1 MILLKYEFTGF
12 KIAYGCPISK
22 KAASIFAEEIE
33 LRAGFL
39 PEIVDII
46 PESNYVSLQIVDES
60 ESEDYTVEHNDDKIV
75 ITAHRLRSLIY
86 GFAEFLKKAVF
97 ENSRIY
103 LVKNISIKRTPSMKI
118 RGHQLSYTDMNNTVD
133 MWGKEEY
140 ERYIR
145 DLMLFGTNMVE
156 ADSGVREETS
166 VLMRYSQKE
175 MLIAMSEICVEYDI
189 DLSVWHELWS
199 KDSDEET
206 IEKMHALYD
215 DLPKLDVLFPPGGD
229 PGDMQGEAFVQRCV
243 KMKRE
248 LQKVF
253 PKIQMWP
260 SAQAPHEYPDWGERF
275 VKEMAKLPEEIDGVI
290 YGPNHAMPLDELRR
304 KIDKR
309 YPIRLYPDIGHNV
322 RCETPVHFDRDDWHY
337 ALASTLSREA
347 VNPRPSEYRQYHR
360 ITRQYAVGSVT
371 YSEGVND
378 DVNKFIWGAMDL
390 DFNYDLRECVQ
401 DYCRTFFPGADTDAI
416 AELII
421 SLEQNWS
428 CDPKENGNIQPNFE
442 GFVTLSEKYPELMKN
457 WRFVLHLF
465 RAYCDK
471 IVRDRRIFET
481 ELITEAE
488 ILIRKGDVAGAI
500 DILRTDFSD
509 EYKLNRAKIDEFAEM
524 LFNQIGI
531 QLDVEHYHGMKWERG
546 CTLMTID
553 NPVTDRRYLLR
564 KLEENPSDALKL
576 IDRNKVE
583 HDEYYFSFAEHGFE
597 VCGKQKGEYYMN
609 FRGDMNFDA
618 ELPMCMTKVYD
629 HFNFETT
636 VAGLTASDYKL
647 RITYKTNLNDE
658 ITHHKVT
665 VNGNVIH
672 DGKQYGGT
680 RDKEFEKLYLADDY
694 VSIVYDIPEK
704 FIVNGSATL
713 EITEPI
719 DGFMISEF
727 WFTRA

>member
-39 PEIVDII
+39 PEIVDTI

-86 GFAEFLKKAVF
+86 GFAEFLKKTVF
-97 ENSRIY
+97 ENGRIY

-140 ERYIR
+140 GRYIR

-509 EYKLNRAKIDEFAEM
+509 EYKLNRTKIDELAEM

-672 DGKQYGGT
+672 NGEQYGGT
-680 RDKEFEKLYLADDY
+680 RDEEFEKLYLADDY

-704 FIVNGSATL
+704 FIVNGSAAL

-727 WFTRA
+727 WFTKA

>member
-1 MILLKYEFTGF
+1 MRYDFSGF
-12 KIAYGCPISK
+12 KIVADTPIEI
-22 KAASIFAEEIE
+22 KAAEFFAEEIE
-33 LRAGFL
+33 LRTGFN
-39 PEIVDII
+39 PEIVNKVPVD
-46 PESNYVSLQIVDES
+46 NFVSLRIEDES
-60 ESEDYTVEHNDDKIV
+60 ESEEYSVEHNNNTVV

-86 GFAEFLKKAVF
+86 GFAEFLKKAVY
-97 ENSRIY
+97 ENGRIF
-103 LVKNISIKRTPSMKI
+103 LVKDISIKRNPSMQI
-118 RGHQLSYTDMNNTVD
+118 RGHQLSYTNMNNTVD
-133 MWGKEEY
+133 MWGKAEY

-156 ADSGVREETS
+156 ADSGVREEKST
-166 VLMRYSQKE
+166 LMRFSQKE
-175 MLIAMSEICVEYDI
+175 MLIAMSEICLEYDI

-206 IEKMHALYD
+206 MAKMHKLYD

-248 LQKVF
+248 MQKVF
-253 PKIQMWP
+253 PNIQMWP

-275 VKEMAKLPEEIDGVI
+275 AKEMAKCPEEIDGVI

-337 ALASTLSREA
+337 ALAATLSREA
-347 VNPRPSEYRQYHR
+347 VNPRPSEYRHYHR

-378 DVNKFIWGAMDL
+378 DLNKCVWGAMDL
-390 DFNYDLRECVQ
+390 DFNYDLREIVQ

-416 AELII
+416 AELLI

-428 CDPKENGNIQPNFE
+428 CDPKENGNIQPNFD
-442 GFVTLSEKYPELMKN
+442 GFVSLAESSPELMKN

-471 IVRDRRIFET
+471 LVRDRRIFET
-481 ELITEAE
+481 ELINEAE
-488 ILIRKGDVAGAI
+488 ILIRKGDVDDAI
-500 DILRTDFSD
+500 KVLSTDFSD
-509 EYKLNRAKIDEFAEM
+509 EYKLNRQKIDEYAEL

-531 QLDVEHYHGMKWERG
+531 QLDVEHYHGMSWERG

-553 NPVTDRRYLLR
+553 NPVTDRRYLLE
-564 KLEENPSDALKL
+564 KLQKNPENALL
-576 IDRNKVE
+576 YVDRNKVA
-583 HDEYYFSFAEHGFE
+583 HDEYYFSFAEHGFD
-597 VCGKQKGEYYMN
+597 VCGKQNGEFYMN
-609 FRGDMNFDA
+609 FRGDQNFKA
-618 ELPMCMTKVYD
+618 ELPVCMTKVYD

-636 VAGLTASDYKL
+636 VSGLASGDYKL
-647 RITYKTNLNDE
+647 RITYKINPNDE
-658 ITHHKVT
+658 IIHHKVV

-672 DGKQYGGT
+672 DGGQYGGF
-680 RDKEFEKLYLADDY
+680 RDEEFEKLYLADGY
-694 VSIVYDIPEK
+694 WSVVYDIPEK
-704 FIVNGSATL
+704 FIINGSATL

-719 DGFMISEF
+719 DGFMISEY
-727 WFTRA
+727 WFVKA

>member
-1 MILLKYEFTGF
+1 MIFLKYEFTGF
-12 KIAYGCPISK
+12 KIAFSDEISK
-22 KAASIFAEEIE
+22 KAASLFAEEIE
-33 LRAGFL
+33 MRSGFL
-39 PEIVDII
+39 PEMVETV
-46 PESNYVSLQIVDES
+46 PEDNYVLLQVVDAGES
-60 ESEDYTVEHNDDKIV
+60 EEYSVEHDERKII

-86 GFAEFLKKAVF
+86 GFAEFLKKAVY
-97 ENSRIY
+97 EDGRIY
-103 LVKNISIKRTPSMKI
+103 LVKNISIRRTPSMQI

-133 MWGKEEY
+133 TWGKAEY

-156 ADSGVREETS
+156 ADSGVREES
-166 VLMRYSQKE
+166 SFLMKYTQKE
-175 MLIAMSEICVEYDI
+175 MLIAMSEICADYDI
-189 DLSVWHELWS
+189 GLSVWHELWS

-206 IEKMHALYD
+206 LAKMHKLYD

-229 PGDMQGEAFVQRCV
+229 PGDMQGEAFVQRCI

-253 PKIQMWP
+253 PDIQMWP

-275 VKEMAKLPEEIDGVI
+275 VKEMAKLPDEIDGVI

-304 KIDKR
+304 KIDKK

-347 VNPRPSEYRQYHR
+347 VNPRPSEYRLYHKL
-360 ITRQYAVGSVT
+360 TRQYAVGSVT

-378 DVNKFIWGAMDL
+378 DVNKMVWGAMDL
-390 DFNYDLRECVQ
+390 DFNYDLRESVQ

-416 AELII
+416 ADLII
-421 SLEQNWS
+421 SLEQNWN
-428 CDPKENGNIQPNFE
+428 CDPKENGNIQPNFD
-442 GFVTLSEKYPELMKN
+442 GFVSISEKYPDLMKN

-481 ELITEAE
+481 KLINEAE
-488 ILIRKGDVAGAI
+488 ILIRKGDVASAV
-500 DILRTDFSD
+500 DILRTDFCD
-509 EYKLNRAKIDEFAEM
+509 EYKANRKKIDEFAEI

-564 KLEENPSDALKL
+564 KLEENPANALKL
-576 IDRNKVE
+576 IERNNVA

-597 VCGKQKGEYYMN
+597 VCGKQKGEFYMN

-618 ELPMCMTKVYD
+618 ELPMCITKVYD
-629 HFNFETT
+629 HFNYETT
-636 VAGLTASDYKL
+636 VSGLTSGDYKL
-647 RITYKTNLNDE
+647 RITYKTNPNDA
-658 ITHHKVT
+658 IIHHKV
-665 VNGNVIH
+665 VINGNVIH
-672 DGKQYGGT
+672 DGGQYGGV
-680 RDKEFEKLYLADDY
+680 RDEEFERLHLANGFAS
-694 VSIVYDIPEK
+694 VVYDVPAEY
-704 FIVNGSATL
+704 IVNGSATL

-719 DGFMISEF
+719 DGFMISEY
-727 WFTRA
+727 WFTKA

>member
-1 MILLKYEFTGF
+1 MKYEFTGF

-39 PEIVDII
+39 PEIVDTI

-60 ESEDYTVEHNDDKIV
+60 GSEEYLVEHNDDKIV
-75 ITAHRLRSLIY
+75 ITSHRLRSLIY

-97 ENSRIY
+97 ENGRIY
-103 LVKNISIKRTPSMKI
+103 LVKNISIERTPSMKI

-175 MLIAMSEICVEYDI
+175 MLIAMSEICVEHDI

-215 DLPKLDVLFPPGGD
+215 DLPKLDILFPPGGD

-378 DVNKFIWGAMDL
+378 DVNKFVWGAMDL

-509 EYKLNRAKIDEFAEM
+509 EYKLNRAKIDKLAEM

-658 ITHHKVT
+658 ITHHKLT
-665 VNGNVIH
+665 VNGNIIH

-680 RDKEFEKLYLADDY
+680 RDEEFEKLYLADDY

>member
-1 MILLKYEFTGF
+1 MRYDFSDF
-12 KIAYGCPISK
+12 KIVADSLTEI
-22 KAASIFAEEIE
+22 KAAEFFAEEIE
-33 LRAGFL
+33 IRTSHL
-39 PEIVDII
+39 PEITNKV
-46 PESNYVSLQIVDES
+46 PAGNFVSLSIENES
-60 ESEDYTVEHNDDKIV
+60 ESEEYTVRHDEDKIF
-75 ITAHRLRSLIY
+75 ITAHRLRGLIY
-86 GFAEFLKKAVF
+86 GFAEFLKKAIY
-97 ENSRIY
+97 ENDKIF
-103 LVKNISIKRTPSMKI
+103 LIKDISIKRKPSMQI

-133 MWGKEEY
+133 MWSKAEY

-156 ADSGVREETS
+156 ADSGVREEKST
-166 VLMRYSQKE
+166 LMRFSQKE
-175 MLIAMSEICVEYDI
+175 MLVAMSEICVDYDI

-206 IEKMHALYD
+206 LNKMHKLYD

-229 PGDMQGEAFVQRCV
+229 PGDMQGEAFVQRCI

-248 LQKVF
+248 LRKVF

-275 VKEMAKLPEEIDGVI
+275 VKEMAKCPEEIDGII

-322 RCETPVHFDRDDWHY
+322 RCETPVHFDRDNWHY

-347 VNPRPSEYRQYHR
+347 VNPRPSEYRLYHR
-360 ITRQYAVGSVT
+360 MTRQYAVGSVT

-378 DVNKFIWGAMDL
+378 DLNKFVWGAMDL
-390 DFNYDLRECVQ
+390 DFNYDLREMVQ
-401 DYCRTFFPGADTDAI
+401 DYCRTFFPGADTDTI

-428 CDPKENGNIQPNFE
+428 CDPKENGTIQASFD
-442 GFVTLSEKYPELMKN
+442 GFVAVAEEYPDLMKN

-471 IVRDRRIFET
+471 LVRDRRIFET
-481 ELITEAE
+481 ELINEAE
-488 ILIRKGDVAGAI
+488 ILIRKGNVDGAVKV
-500 DILRTDFSD
+500 LSTDFSD
-509 EYKLNRAKIDEFAEM
+509 EYKLNRQKIDEYAEL

-553 NPVTDRRYLLR
+553 NPVTDRRYLLE
-564 KLEENPSDALKL
+564 KLSKNPENALNL
-576 IDRNKVE
+576 IDRNKVD

-597 VCGKQKGEYYMN
+597 VCGKQKGEFYMN

-647 RITYKTNLNDE
+647 RITYKTNLNEE
-658 ITHHKVT
+658 IIHHKVT

-672 DGKQYGGT
+672 DGKQYGGM
-680 RDKEFEKLYLADDY
+680 RDEEFEKLYLADDY
-694 VSIVYDIPEK
+694 VSIVYYIPEK
-704 FIVNGSATL
+704 FIVNGSVTL

-727 WFTRA
+727 WFVKA

>member
-1 MILLKYEFTGF
+1 MRYDFSGF
-12 KIAYGCPISK
+12 KIVADTPIEI
-22 KAASIFAEEIE
+22 KAAEFFAEEIE
-33 LRAGFL
+33 LRTGFN
-39 PEIVDII
+39 PEIVNKVPAD
-46 PESNYVSLQIVDES
+46 NFVSLRIEDES
-60 ESEDYTVEHNDDKIV
+60 ESEEYSVEHNNNTVV

-86 GFAEFLKKAVF
+86 GFAEFIKKAVY
-97 ENSRIY
+97 ENGRVF
-103 LVKNISIKRTPSMKI
+103 LVKDISIKRNPSMQI

-133 MWGKEEY
+133 MWGKAEY

-156 ADSGVREETS
+156 ADSGVREEKST
-166 VLMRYSQKE
+166 LMRFSQKE
-175 MLIAMSEICVEYDI
+175 MLIAMSEICVDYDI

-206 IEKMHALYD
+206 IEKMHKLYD

-229 PGDMQGEAFVQRCV
+229 PGDMQGDAFVQRCV

-248 LQKVF
+248 MQKVF
-253 PKIQMWP
+253 PNIQMWP

-337 ALASTLSREA
+337 ALAATLSREA
-347 VNPRPSEYRQYHR
+347 VNPRPSEYRHYHR

-378 DVNKFIWGAMDL
+378 DLNKCMWGAMDL
-390 DFNYDLRECVQ
+390 DFNYDLRGIVQ
-401 DYCRTFFPGADTDAI
+401 DYCRTFFPGADTDTI

-428 CDPKENGNIQPNFE
+428 CDPKENGNIQPNFD
-442 GFVTLSEKYPELMKN
+442 GFVSLAESNPELMKN

-471 IVRDRRIFET
+471 LVRDRRIFET
-481 ELITEAE
+481 ELINEAE
-488 ILIRKGDVAGAI
+488 ILIRKGDVDGAI
-500 DILRTDFSD
+500 KVLSTDFSD
-509 EYKLNRAKIDEFAEM
+509 EYKLNRQKIDEYAEL

-553 NPVTDRRYLLR
+553 NPVTDRRYLLE
-564 KLEENPSDALKL
+564 KLSKNPENALKL

-583 HDEYYFSFAEHGFE
+583 HNEYYFSFAEHGFE
-597 VCGKQKGEYYMN
+597 ICGKQKGEFYMN

-636 VAGLTASDYKL
+636 VAGLTDGDYKL
-647 RITYKTNLNDE
+647 RITYKINPNDD
-658 ITHHKVT
+658 IIHHKVT
-665 VNGNVIH
+665 INGNVIH
-672 DGKQYGGT
+672 DGKQYGGV
-680 RDKEFEKLYLADDY
+680 RDEEFEKLYLADGY
-694 VSIVYDIPEK
+694 SSIVYDVPES

-713 EITEPI
+713 EITEQI

-727 WFTRA
+727 WFTKA

>member
-1 MILLKYEFTGF
+1 MKYDFSGF
-12 KIAYGCPISK
+12 KIVADAPIEI
-22 KAASIFAEEIE
+22 KAAEFFAEEIE
-33 LRAGFL
+33 LRTGFN
-39 PEIVDII
+39 PEIVNKVPAD
-46 PESNYVSLQIVDES
+46 NFVSLRIEDES
-60 ESEDYTVEHNDDKIV
+60 ESEEYSVEHNNNTVV

-86 GFAEFLKKAVF
+86 GFAEFLKKAVY
-97 ENSRIY
+97 ENGRIF
-103 LVKNISIKRTPSMKI
+103 LVKDISIKRNPSMQI

-133 MWGKEEY
+133 MWGKAEY

-156 ADSGVREETS
+156 ADSGVREEKST
-166 VLMRYSQKE
+166 LMRFSQKE
-175 MLIAMSEICVEYDI
+175 MLIAMSEICVDYDI

-206 IEKMHALYD
+206 MDKMHKLYD

-248 LQKVF
+248 MQKVF
-253 PKIQMWP
+253 PNIQMWP

-337 ALASTLSREA
+337 ALAATLSREA
-347 VNPRPSEYRQYHR
+347 VNPRPSEYRLYHR

-378 DVNKFIWGAMDL
+378 DLNKCVWGAMDL
-390 DFNYDLRECVQ
+390 DFNYDLREIVQ

-416 AELII
+416 AELLI

-428 CDPKENGNIQPNFE
+428 CDPKENGNIQPNFD
-442 GFVTLSEKYPELMKN
+442 GFVSLADGNPELMKN

-481 ELITEAE
+481 ELINKAE
-488 ILIRKGDVAGAI
+488 ILIRKGDVSAAI
-500 DILRTDFSD
+500 ETLKTDFCED
-509 EYKLNRAKIDEFAEM
+509 YKNNRKKIDELAEI

-553 NPVTDRRYLLR
+553 NPVTDRRYLLE
-564 KLEENPSDALKL
+564 KLSKNPENALKL

-583 HDEYYFSFAEHGFE
+583 HNEYYFSFAEHGFE
-597 VCGKQKGEYYMN
+597 ICGKQKGEFYMN

-636 VAGLTASDYKL
+636 VAGLTDGDYKL
-647 RITYKTNLNDE
+647 RITYKINPNDD
-658 ITHHKVT
+658 IIHHKVT
-665 VNGNVIH
+665 INGNVIH
-672 DGKQYGGT
+672 DGKQYGGV
-680 RDKEFEKLYLADDY
+680 RDEEFEKLYLADGY
-694 VSIVYDIPEK
+694 SSIVYDVPES

-719 DGFMISEF
+719 DGFMISEY
-727 WFTRA
+727 WFTKA

>member
-39 PEIVDII
+39 PEIVDTI

-86 GFAEFLKKAVF
+86 GFAEFLKKTVF
-97 ENSRIY
+97 ENGRIY

-140 ERYIR
+140 GRYIR

-442 GFVTLSEKYPELMKN
+442 GFVTLSENYPELMKN

-509 EYKLNRAKIDEFAEM
+509 EYKLNRTKIDELAEM

-719 DGFMISEF
+719 DGFMLSEF
-727 WFTRA
+727 WFTKA

>member
-1 MILLKYEFTGF
+1 MRYDFSGF
-12 KIAYGCPISK
+12 KIICSDEVSK
-22 KAASIFAEEIE
+22 RAGSLFAEEIQ
-33 LRAGFL
+33 LRSGYQ
-39 PEIVDII
+39 PEITETL
-46 PESNYVSLQIVDES
+46 PESNYVLLQIIEKS
-60 ESEDYTVEHNDDKIV
+60 ESEEYTVEHDNDKITV
-75 ITAHRLRSLIY
+75 TAHRLRGLIY
-86 GFAEFLKKAVF
+86 GFAEFLKKAVYDNGKIF
-97 ENSRIY
+97 LI
-103 LVKNISIKRTPSMKI
+103 KDISISRVPSMKI

-133 MWGKEEY
+133 MWGKAEY

-175 MLIAMSEICVEYDI
+175 MLIAMSEICVDYDI
-189 DLSVWHELWS
+189 DLSVWHELWT

-206 IEKMHALYD
+206 LAKMHKLYD

-248 LQKVF
+248 MQKVF
-253 PKIQMWP
+253 PNIQMWP

-275 VKEMAKLPEEIDGVI
+275 VNEMAKLPAEIDGII

-347 VNPRPSEYRQYHR
+347 VNPRPSEYRLYHR
-360 ITRQYAVGSVT
+360 MTRQYAVGSVT

-378 DVNKFIWGAMDL
+378 DLNKMVWGAMDL
-390 DFNYDLRECVQ
+390 DFDYDLRECVQ
-401 DYCRTFFPGADTDAI
+401 DYCRTFFIGADTDKI
-416 AELII
+416 AELLI

-428 CDPKENGNIQPNFE
+428 CDPKENGNIQAIFD
-442 GFVTLSEKYPELMKN
+442 GFVAVAEEYPDLMKN

-471 IVRDRRIFET
+471 IVRDRRIFELG
-481 ELITEAE
+481 LINEAE
-488 ILIRKGDVAGAI
+488 TLIRKGETDKAI
-500 DILRTDFSD
+500 AVLSTDFSD
-509 EYKLNRAKIDEFAEM
+509 EYKLNRQKLDEFAEM

-553 NPVTDRRYLLR
+553 NPVTDRRYLLE
-564 KLEENPSDALKL
+564 KLQQNPENALL
-576 IDRNKVE
+576 YVDRNKVA

-597 VCGKQKGEYYMN
+597 VCGKQKGEFYMN

-618 ELPMCMTKVYD
+618 ALPMCMTKVYD

-636 VAGLTASDYKL
+636 VAGLTEGDYKL
-647 RITYKTNLNDE
+647 RITYKTNPNDD
-658 ITHHKVT
+658 IIHHKVT

-672 DGKQYGGT
+672 DGGQYGGV
-680 RDKEFEKLYLADDY
+680 RDEDFEKLYLADGY
-694 VSIVYDIPEK
+694 WSVVYDIPAK
-704 FIVNGSATL
+704 FITNGSVTL

-719 DGFMISEF
+719 DGFMISEY
-727 WFTRA
+727 WFVKA

>member
-1 MILLKYEFTGF
+1 MRYNFTDF
-12 KIAYGCPISK
+12 KIVADSPIEI
-22 KAASIFAEEIE
+22 KAAEFFSEEIE
-33 LRAGFL
+33 LRTGRL
-39 PEIVDII
+39 PEITNEA
-46 PESNYVSLQIVDES
+46 PAGNFVSLRIEDES
-60 ESEDYTVEHNDDKIV
+60 ESEEYTVKHDEDKIF
-75 ITAHRLRSLIY
+75 ITAHRLRGLIY
-86 GFAEFLKKAVF
+86 GFAEFLKKAVY
-97 ENSRIY
+97 ENGIIF
-103 LVKNISIKRTPSMKI
+103 LVKNISISRVPSMKI

-133 MWGKEEY
+133 MWGKAEY

-156 ADSGVREETS
+156 ADSGVREEKST
-166 VLMRYSQKE
+166 LMRFSQKE
-175 MLIAMSEICVEYDI
+175 MLIAMSEICLEYDI

-206 IEKMHALYD
+206 MAKMHKLYD
-215 DLPKLDVLFPPGGD
+215 NLPKLDVLFPPGGD

-248 LQKVF
+248 MQKVF
-253 PKIQMWP
+253 PNIQMWP

-275 VKEMAKLPEEIDGVI
+275 AKEMVKCPEEIDGVI

-347 VNPRPSEYRQYHR
+347 VNPRPSEYRHYHR

-378 DVNKFIWGAMDL
+378 DLNKFVWGAMDL
-390 DFNYDLRECVQ
+390 DFNYDLREIVQ
-401 DYCRTFFPGADTDAI
+401 DYCRTFFPGADTDTI

-428 CDPKENGNIQPNFE
+428 CDPKENGNIQPSFD
-442 GFVTLSEKYPELMKN
+442 GFVSLADGNPELMKN

-481 ELITEAE
+481 ELINEAE
-488 ILIRKGDVAGAI
+488 ILIRKGDVSAAI
-500 DILRTDFSD
+500 ETLKTDFCED
-509 EYKLNRAKIDEFAEM
+509 YKNNRKKIDELAEI

-564 KLEENPSDALKL
+564 KLEENPENALKL

-583 HDEYYFSFAEHGFE
+583 HNEYYFSFAEHGFE
-597 VCGKQKGEYYMN
+597 ICGKQKGEFYMN

-636 VAGLTASDYKL
+636 VAGLTDGDYKL
-647 RITYKTNLNDE
+647 RITYKINPNDD
-658 ITHHKVT
+658 IIHHKVT
-665 VNGNVIH
+665 INGNVIH
-672 DGKQYGGT
+672 DGKQYGGV
-680 RDKEFEKLYLADDY
+680 RDEEFEKLYLADGY
-694 VSIVYDIPEK
+694 SSIVYDVPES

-719 DGFMISEF
+719 DGFMISEY
-727 WFTRA
+727 WFTKA

>member
-1 MILLKYEFTGF
+1 MRYNFSDF
-12 KIAYGCPISK
+12 KIIADTPVEI
-22 KAASIFAEEIE
+22 KAAEFFAEEVE
-33 LRAGFL
+33 LRTGFA
-39 PEIVDII
+39 PEIVNETPAD
-46 PESNYVSLQIVDES
+46 NFVSLKIEDES
-60 ESEDYTVEHNDDKIV
+60 DSEEYTVNHDEDKIF
-75 ITAHRLRSLIY
+75 IIAHRLRSLIY
-86 GFAEFLKKAVF
+86 GFAEFIKSSVYDGNK
-97 ENSRIY
+97 IY
-103 LVKNISIKRTPSMKI
+103 LVKNISISRTPSMKI

-133 MWGKEEY
+133 MWGKAEY

-166 VLMRYSQKE
+166 TLMRYSQKE

-189 DLSVWHELWS
+189 DLSVWHELWT

-206 IEKMHALYD
+206 IAKMHKLYD

-253 PKIQMWP
+253 PNVQMWP

-275 VKEMAKLPEEIDGVI
+275 VNEMSKLPEEIDGVI

-347 VNPRPSEYRQYHR
+347 VNPRPSEYRHYHR
-360 ITRQYAVGSVT
+360 LTRQYAVGSVT

-378 DVNKFIWGAMDL
+378 DLNKMVWGAMDL

-401 DYCRTFFPGADTDAI
+401 DYCRTFFFGADTDAI
-416 AELII
+416 AEFLI

-428 CDPKENGNIQPNFE
+428 CDPKENGNIQAVFE
-442 GFVTLSEKYPELMKN
+442 GFVAIAEKYPKLMKN

-471 IVRDRRIFET
+471 IVRDRRIFELD
-481 ELITEAE
+481 LIKEAE
-488 ILIRKGDVAGAI
+488 ILIRKGETNKAI
-500 DILRTDFSD
+500 EILATDFSD
-509 EYKLNRAKIDEFAEM
+509 EYKANRQKLDEFAEI

-553 NPVTDRRYLLR
+553 NPVTDRRYLLE
-564 KLEENPSDALKL
+564 KLSKNPANALKL

-583 HDEYYFSFAEHGFE
+583 PDEYYFSFAEHGFE
-597 VCGKQKGEYYMN
+597 VCGKQKGEFYMN

-636 VAGLTASDYKL
+636 VAGLTNGDYKL
-647 RITYKTNLNDE
+647 RITYKTNPNDD
-658 ITHHKVT
+658 IIHHKVT
-665 VNGNVIH
+665 INGNVIH
-672 DGKQYGGT
+672 DGKQYGGV
-680 RDKEFEKLYLADDY
+680 RDEEFEKLYLADGY
-694 VSIVYDIPEK
+694 WSIVYDIPEE
-704 FIVNGSATL
+704 FIVNSSATL

-719 DGFMISEF
+719 DGFMLSEF
-727 WFTRA
+727 WFTKA

>member
-1 MILLKYEFTGF
+1 MRYDFSDF
-12 KIAYGCPISK
+12 KIVADSPTEI
-22 KAASIFAEEIE
+22 KAAEFFAEEIE
-33 LRAGFL
+33 IRTSHL
-39 PEIVDII
+39 PEITNKV
-46 PESNYVSLQIVDES
+46 PAGNFVSLSIENES
-60 ESEDYTVEHNDDKIV
+60 ESEEYTVRHDEDKIF
-75 ITAHRLRSLIY
+75 ITAHRLRGLIY
-86 GFAEFLKKAVF
+86 GFAEFLKKAIY
-97 ENSRIY
+97 ENDKIF
-103 LVKNISIKRTPSMKI
+103 LIKDISIKRNPSMQI

-133 MWGKEEY
+133 MWSKAEY

-156 ADSGVREETS
+156 ADSGVREEKST
-166 VLMRYSQKE
+166 LMRFSQKE
-175 MLIAMSEICVEYDI
+175 MLVAMSEICVDYDI

-206 IEKMHALYD
+206 LDKMHKLYD

-229 PGDMQGEAFVQRCV
+229 PGDMQGEAFVQRCI

-248 LQKVF
+248 LRKVF

-275 VKEMAKLPEEIDGVI
+275 VKEMAKCPEEIDGII

-322 RCETPVHFDRDDWHY
+322 RCETPVHFDRDNWHY

-347 VNPRPSEYRQYHR
+347 VNPRPSEYRLYHR
-360 ITRQYAVGSVT
+360 MTRQYAVGSVT

-378 DVNKFIWGAMDL
+378 DLNKFVWGAMDL
-390 DFNYDLRECVQ
+390 DFNYDLREMVQ
-401 DYCRTFFPGADTDAI
+401 DYCRTFFPGADTDTI

-428 CDPKENGNIQPNFE
+428 CDPKENGTIQASFD
-442 GFVTLSEKYPELMKN
+442 GFVAVAEEYPDLMKN

-471 IVRDRRIFET
+471 LVRDRRIFET
-481 ELITEAE
+481 ELINEAE
-488 ILIRKGDVAGAI
+488 ILIRKGNVDGAVKV
-500 DILRTDFSD
+500 LSTDFSD
-509 EYKLNRAKIDEFAEM
+509 EYKLNRQKIDEYAEL

-553 NPVTDRRYLLR
+553 NPVTDRRYLLE
-564 KLEENPSDALKL
+564 KLSKNPENALNL
-576 IDRNKVE
+576 IDRNKVD

-597 VCGKQKGEYYMN
+597 VCGKQKGEFYMN

-647 RITYKTNLNDE
+647 RITYKTNLNEE
-658 ITHHKVT
+658 IIHHKVT

-672 DGKQYGGT
+672 DGKQYGGM
-680 RDKEFEKLYLADDY
+680 RDEEFEKLYLADDY
-694 VSIVYDIPEK
+694 VSIVYYIPEK
-704 FIVNGSATL
+704 FIVNGSVTL

-727 WFTRA
+727 WFVKA

>member
-39 PEIVDII
+39 PEIVDTI

-97 ENSRIY
+97 ENGRIY
-103 LVKNISIKRTPSMKI
+103 LVKNISIKRNPSMQI

-175 MLIAMSEICVEYDI
+175 MLIAVSEICVEYDI

-304 KIDKR
+304 KIDKH

-428 CDPKENGNIQPNFE
+428 CDPKENGNIQPSFE
-442 GFVTLSEKYPELMKN
+442 GFITLSEKYPELMKN

-481 ELITEAE
+481 ELITEAK
-488 ILIRKGDVAGAI
+488 ILIRNGDVAGAI

-509 EYKLNRAKIDEFAEM
+509 EYKLNRAKIDELAEM

-719 DGFMISEF
+719 DGFMLSEF
-727 WFTRA
+727 WFTKA

>member
-39 PEIVDII
+39 PEIVDTI

-60 ESEDYTVEHNDDKIV
+60 GSEEYLVEHNDDKIV
-75 ITAHRLRSLIY
+75 ITSHRLRSLIY

-97 ENSRIY
+97 ENGRIY
-103 LVKNISIKRTPSMKI
+103 LVKNISIERTPSMKI

-175 MLIAMSEICVEYDI
+175 MLIAMSEICVEYDV

-371 YSEGVND
+371 YSVGVND
-378 DVNKFIWGAMDL
+378 DVNKFVWGAMDL

-509 EYKLNRAKIDEFAEM
+509 EYKLNRAKIDKLAEM

-658 ITHHKVT
+658 ITHHKLT
-665 VNGNVIH
+665 VNGNIIH

-680 RDKEFEKLYLADDY
+680 RDEEFEKLYLADDY

>member
-1 MILLKYEFTGF
+1 MRYDFSDF
-12 KIAYGCPISK
+12 KIVANSLTEI
-22 KAASIFAEEIE
+22 KAAEFFAEEIE
-33 LRAGFL
+33 IRTSHL
-39 PEIVDII
+39 PEITNKV
-46 PESNYVSLQIVDES
+46 PAGNFVSLSIENES
-60 ESEDYTVEHNDDKIV
+60 ESEEYTVRHDEDKIF
-75 ITAHRLRSLIY
+75 ITAHRLRGLIY
-86 GFAEFLKKAVF
+86 GFAEFLKKA
-97 ENSRIY
+97 IY
-103 LVKNISIKRTPSMKI
+103 EKDKIFLIKDISIKRKPSMQI

-133 MWGKEEY
+133 MWSKAEY

-156 ADSGVREETS
+156 ADSGVREEKST
-166 VLMRYSQKE
+166 LMRFSQKE
-175 MLIAMSEICVEYDI
+175 MLIAMSEICVDYDI

-206 IEKMHALYD
+206 LDKMHKLYD

-229 PGDMQGEAFVQRCV
+229 PGDMQGEAFVQRCI

-248 LQKVF
+248 LRKVF

-275 VKEMAKLPEEIDGVI
+275 VREMSKLPEEIDGII

-347 VNPRPSEYRQYHR
+347 VNPRPSEYRLYHR
-360 ITRQYAVGSVT
+360 MTRQYAVGSVT

-378 DVNKFIWGAMDL
+378 DLNKFVWGAMDL
-390 DFNYDLRECVQ
+390 DFNYDLREIVQ
-401 DYCRTFFPGADTDAI
+401 DYCRTFFPGSDTDTI

-428 CDPKENGNIQPNFE
+428 CDPKENSTIQASFD
-442 GFVTLSEKYPELMKN
+442 GFVAVAEEYPDLMKN

-471 IVRDRRIFET
+471 LVRDRRIFET
-481 ELITEAE
+481 GLINEAE
-488 ILIRKGDVAGAI
+488 ILIRKGNVDGAI
-500 DILRTDFSD
+500 NVLSTDFSD
-509 EYKLNRAKIDEFAEM
+509 EYKLNRQKIDEYAEL

-553 NPVTDRRYLLR
+553 NPVTDRRYLLE
-564 KLEENPSDALKL
+564 KLSKNPENALKL
-576 IDRNKVE
+576 IDRNKVD

-597 VCGKQKGEYYMN
+597 VCGKQKGEFYMN

-647 RITYKTNLNDE
+647 RITYKTNLNEE
-658 ITHHKVT
+658 IIHHKVT

-672 DGKQYGGT
+672 DGKQYGGM
-680 RDKEFEKLYLADDY
+680 RDEEFEKLYLADDY
-694 VSIVYDIPEK
+694 VSIVYEIPEK
-704 FIVNGSATL
+704 FIVNGSVTL

-727 WFTRA
+727 WFVKA

>member
-1 MILLKYEFTGF
+1 MRYDFSDF
-12 KIAYGCPISK
+12 KIVADSPTEI
-22 KAASIFAEEIE
+22 KAAELFAEEIE
-33 LRAGFL
+33 IRSGFS
-39 PEIVDII
+39 PEIVCEA
-46 PESNYVSLQIVDES
+46 PSENFVSLIIEGES
-60 ESEDYTVEHNDDKIV
+60 ESEEYTVNHDDNRIF

-86 GFAEFLKKAVF
+86 GFAEFIKAAVY
-97 ENSRIY
+97 EGSKIY
-103 LVKNISIKRTPSMKI
+103 LVKNISLSRVPSMKI

-133 MWGKEEY
+133 MWGKAEY

-156 ADSGVREETS
+156 ADSGVREEKST
-166 VLMRYSQKE
+166 LMRFSQKE

-206 IEKMHALYD
+206 MAKMHKLYD

-248 LQKVF
+248 MQKVF
-253 PKIQMWP
+253 PNIQMWP

-275 VKEMAKLPEEIDGVI
+275 VKEMAKCPEEIDGVI

-337 ALASTLSREA
+337 ALAATLSREA
-347 VNPRPSEYRQYHR
+347 VNPRPSEYRLYHR

-378 DVNKFIWGAMDL
+378 DLNKCVWGAMDL
-390 DFNYDLRECVQ
+390 DFNYDLREIVR

-442 GFVTLSEKYPELMKN
+442 GFVSLAESNPELMKN

-471 IVRDRRIFET
+471 LVRDRRIFET
-481 ELITEAE
+481 GLIDEAE
-488 ILIRKGDVAGAI
+488 ILVRKGNVDGAVKV
-500 DILRTDFSD
+500 LSTDFSD
-509 EYKLNRAKIDEFAEM
+509 EYKLNRQKIDEYAEL

-553 NPVTDRRYLLR
+553 NPVTDRRYLLE
-564 KLEENPSDALKL
+564 KLSKNPENALL
-576 IDRNKVE
+576 YFDRNKVA

-597 VCGKQKGEYYMN
+597 VCGKQKGEFYMN

-618 ELPMCMTKVYD
+618 ELPMCITKVYD

-647 RITYKTNLNDE
+647 RITYKTNPNDE
-658 ITHHKVT
+658 IIHHNV
-665 VNGNVIH
+665 VINGNVIH
-672 DGKQYGGT
+672 DGGQYGGV
-680 RDKEFEKLYLADDY
+680 RDEEFEKLYLANGF
-694 VSIVYDIPEK
+694 VSVVYDIPEK

-719 DGFMISEF
+719 DGFMISEY
-727 WFTRA
+727 WFTKA

>member
-1 MILLKYEFTGF
+1 MRYDFSDF
-12 KIAYGCPISK
+12 KIVADSPTEI
-22 KAASIFAEEIE
+22 KAAELFAEEIE
-33 LRAGFL
+33 IRAGFL
-39 PEIVDII
+39 PEIVNEA
-46 PESNYVSLQIVDES
+46 PAGNFVSLIIEDES
-60 ESEDYTVEHNDDKIV
+60 ESEEYKVSHDDDKIF

-86 GFAEFLKKAVF
+86 GFAEFIKAAVYEGKK
-97 ENSRIY
+97 IY
-103 LVKNISIKRTPSMKI
+103 LVKNISISRVPSMKI

-133 MWGKEEY
+133 MWGKAEY

-156 ADSGVREETS
+156 ADSGVREEKST
-166 VLMRYSQKE
+166 LMRFSQKE

-206 IEKMHALYD
+206 MAKMHKLYD

-248 LQKVF
+248 MQKVF
-253 PKIQMWP
+253 PNIQMWP

-275 VKEMAKLPEEIDGVI
+275 VKEMAKCPEEIDGVI

-337 ALASTLSREA
+337 ALAATLSREA
-347 VNPRPSEYRQYHR
+347 VNPRPSEYRLYHR

-378 DVNKFIWGAMDL
+378 DLNKCVWGAMDL
-390 DFNYDLRECVQ
+390 DFNYDLREIVK

-416 AELII
+416 AELLI

-428 CDPKENGNIQPNFE
+428 CDPVENGNIKANFD
-442 GFVTLSEKYPELMKN
+442 GFVAVANDYPHLMNN

-465 RAYCDK
+465 RAYCDNL
-471 IVRDRRIFET
+471 VRDRRIFELG
-481 ELITEAE
+481 LIREAE
-488 ILIRKGDVAGAI
+488 VLIRKGDVDGAI
-500 DILRTDFSD
+500 NILSTDFSD
-509 EYKLNRAKIDEFAEM
+509 EYKLNRQKIDEYAEL

-531 QLDVEHYHGMKWERG
+531 QLDVEHYHGMSWERG

-553 NPVTDRRYLLR
+553 NPVTDRRYLLD
-564 KLEENPSDALKL
+564 KLQKKPENALL
-576 IDRNKVE
+576 YIDRDKVA
-583 HDEYYFSFAEHGFE
+583 HDEYYFSFAEHGFD
-597 VCGKQKGEYYMN
+597 VCGKQKGEFYMN
-609 FRGDMNFDA
+609 FRGDQNFKA
-618 ELPMCMTKVYD
+618 ELPMCITKVFD
-629 HFNFETT
+629 HFNFDTT
-636 VAGLTASDYKL
+636 VSGLTSGDYKL
-647 RITYKTNLNDE
+647 RITYKTNPNDA
-658 ITHHKVT
+658 IIHHKVT
-665 VNGNVIH
+665 INGNVIH
-672 DGKQYGGT
+672 DGKQYGGV
-680 RDKEFEKLYLADDY
+680 RDEEFEKLYLANGFAS
-694 VSIVYDIPEK
+694 VVYDIPEK

-719 DGFMISEF
+719 DGFMISEY
-727 WFTRA
+727 WFTKA

>member
-1 MILLKYEFTGF
+1 MRYDFSDF
-12 KIAYGCPISK
+12 KIVANSPTEI
-22 KAASIFAEEIE
+22 KAAEFFAEEIE
-33 LRAGFL
+33 LRTGRL
-39 PEIVDII
+39 PEIINEAPVG
-46 PESNYVSLQIVDES
+46 NFVSLRIEDES
-60 ESEDYTVEHNDDKIV
+60 ESEEYTVEHNGNKII

-86 GFAEFLKKAVF
+86 GFAEFLKKAVY
-97 ENSRIY
+97 ENSRIF
-103 LVKNISIKRTPSMKI
+103 LVKNISIKRNPSMQI

-133 MWGKEEY
+133 MWGKAEY

-156 ADSGVREETS
+156 ADSGVREEQST
-166 VLMRYSQKE
+166 LMRFTQKE
-175 MLIAMSEICVEYDI
+175 MLVAMSEICVDYDI

-206 IEKMHALYD
+206 IEKMHKLYD

-248 LQKVF
+248 MQKVF
-253 PKIQMWP
+253 PNIQMWP

-337 ALASTLSREA
+337 ALAATLSREA
-347 VNPRPSEYRQYHR
+347 VNPRPSEYRLYHR
-360 ITRQYAVGSVT
+360 MTRQYAVGSVT

-378 DVNKFIWGAMDL
+378 DLNKCVWGAMDL
-390 DFNYDLRECVQ
+390 DFNYDLREIVQ
-401 DYCRTFFPGADTDAI
+401 DYCRAFFPGADNDTI

-428 CDPKENGNIQPNFE
+428 CDPKENGNIQPNFD
-442 GFVTLSEKYPELMKN
+442 GFVSLAENNPELMKN

-481 ELITEAE
+481 ELINEAE
-488 ILIRKGDVAGAI
+488 ILIRKGDVSAAI
-500 DILRTDFSD
+500 ETLKADFCED
-509 EYKLNRAKIDEFAEM
+509 YKNNRKKIDELAEI

-531 QLDVEHYHGMKWERG
+531 QLDVEHYHGMNWERG

-564 KLEENPSDALKL
+564 KLEENPENALKL
-576 IDRNKVE
+576 IDRNKVA

-597 VCGKQKGEYYMN
+597 VCGKQKGEFYMN
-609 FRGDMNFDA
+609 FRGDQNFNA

-636 VAGLTASDYKL
+636 VSGLTNGDYKL
-647 RITYKTNLNDE
+647 RITYKNNPNDE
-658 ITHHKVT
+658 IIHHKVT
-665 VNGNVIH
+665 VNGNIIH
-672 DGKQYGGT
+672 DGKQYGGV
-680 RDKEFEKLYLADDY
+680 RDEEFEKLYLADGY
-694 VSIVYDIPEK
+694 SSIIYDVPES
-704 FIVNGSATL
+704 FIENGSATL

-727 WFTRA
+727 WFVKA

>member
-39 PEIVDII
+39 PEIVDTI

-60 ESEDYTVEHNDDKIV
+60 GSEEYLVEHNDDKIV

-97 ENSRIY
+97 ENGRIY
-103 LVKNISIKRTPSMKI
+103 LVKNISIERTPSMKI

-378 DVNKFIWGAMDL
+378 DVNKFVWGAMDL

-442 GFVTLSEKYPELMKN
+442 GFVALSEKYPELMKN

-488 ILIRKGDVAGAI
+488 IIIRKGDVAGAI

-509 EYKLNRAKIDEFAEM
+509 EYKLNRAKIDELAEM

>member
-1 MILLKYEFTGF
+1 MRYDFSDF
-12 KIAYGCPISK
+12 KIVADSLTEI
-22 KAASIFAEEIE
+22 KAAEFFAEEIE
-33 LRAGFL
+33 IRTSHL
-39 PEIVDII
+39 PEITNKV
-46 PESNYVSLQIVDES
+46 PAGNFVSLSIENES
-60 ESEDYTVEHNDDKIV
+60 ESEEYTVRHDEDKIF
-75 ITAHRLRSLIY
+75 ITAHRLRGLIY
-86 GFAEFLKKAVF
+86 GFAEFLKKAVY
-97 ENSRIY
+97 ENDKIF
-103 LVKNISIKRTPSMKI
+103 LIKDISIKRNPSMQI

-133 MWGKEEY
+133 MWSKAEY

-156 ADSGVREETS
+156 ADSGVREEKST
-166 VLMRYSQKE
+166 LMRFSQKE
-175 MLIAMSEICVEYDI
+175 MLVAMSEICVDYDI

-206 IEKMHALYD
+206 LDKMHKLYD

-229 PGDMQGEAFVQRCV
+229 PGDMQGEAFVQRCI

-248 LQKVF
+248 LRKVF

-275 VKEMAKLPEEIDGVI
+275 VREMSKLPEEIDGII

-347 VNPRPSEYRQYHR
+347 VNPRPSEYRLYHR
-360 ITRQYAVGSVT
+360 MTRQYAVGSVT

-378 DVNKFIWGAMDL
+378 DLNKFVWGAMDL
-390 DFNYDLRECVQ
+390 DFNYDLREIVQ
-401 DYCRTFFPGADTDAI
+401 DYCRTFFPGADTDTI

-428 CDPKENGNIQPNFE
+428 CDPKENGTIQASFD
-442 GFVTLSEKYPELMKN
+442 GFVAVAEEYPDLMKN

-471 IVRDRRIFET
+471 LVRDRRIFET
-481 ELITEAE
+481 ELINEAE
-488 ILIRKGDVAGAI
+488 ILIRKGNVDGAI
-500 DILRTDFSD
+500 NVLSTDFSD
-509 EYKLNRAKIDEFAEM
+509 EYKLNRQKIDEYAEL

-553 NPVTDRRYLLR
+553 NPVTDRRYLLE
-564 KLEENPSDALKL
+564 KLSKNPENALNL
-576 IDRNKVE
+576 IDRNKVD

-597 VCGKQKGEYYMN
+597 VCGKQKGEFYMN

-647 RITYKTNLNDE
+647 RITYKTNLNEE
-658 ITHHKVT
+658 IIHHKVT

-672 DGKQYGGT
+672 DGKQYGGM
-680 RDKEFEKLYLADDY
+680 RDEEFEKLYLADDY
-694 VSIVYDIPEK
+694 VSIVYYIPEK
-704 FIVNGSATL
+704 FIVNGSVTL

-727 WFTRA
+727 WFVKA

>member
-1 MILLKYEFTGF
+1 MRYDFSGF
-12 KIAYGCPISK
+12 KIVADTPIEI
-22 KAASIFAEEIE
+22 KAAEFFAEEIE
-33 LRAGFL
+33 LRTGFN
-39 PEIVDII
+39 PEIVNKVPAD
-46 PESNYVSLQIVDES
+46 NFVSLRIEDES
-60 ESEDYTVEHNDDKIV
+60 ESEEYSVEHNNNTVV

-86 GFAEFLKKAVF
+86 GFAEFLKKAVY
-97 ENSRIY
+97 ENDRIF
-103 LVKNISIKRTPSMKI
+103 LVKDISIKRNPSMQI

-133 MWGKEEY
+133 MWGKAEY

-156 ADSGVREETS
+156 ADSGVREEKST
-166 VLMRYSQKE
+166 LMRFSQKE
-175 MLIAMSEICVEYDI
+175 MLIAMSEICVDYDI

-206 IEKMHALYD
+206 MDKMHKLYD

-248 LQKVF
+248 MQKVF
-253 PKIQMWP
+253 PNIQMWP

-347 VNPRPSEYRQYHR
+347 VNPRPSEYRHYHR

-378 DVNKFIWGAMDL
+378 DLNKCVWGAMDL
-390 DFNYDLRECVQ
+390 DFNYDLREIVQ
-401 DYCRTFFPGADTDAI
+401 DYCRTFFPGADTDTI

-428 CDPKENGNIQPNFE
+428 CDPKENGNIQPNFD
-442 GFVTLSEKYPELMKN
+442 GFVSLAESNPELMKN

-471 IVRDRRIFET
+471 LVRDRRIFET
-481 ELITEAE
+481 ELINEAE
-488 ILIRKGDVAGAI
+488 ILIRKGDVSAAI
-500 DILRTDFSD
+500 ETLKTDFCED
-509 EYKLNRAKIDEFAEM
+509 YKNNRKKIDELAEI

-564 KLEENPSDALKL
+564 KLEENPENALKL

-583 HDEYYFSFAEHGFE
+583 HNEYYFSFAEHGFE
-597 VCGKQKGEYYMN
+597 ICGKQKGEFYMN

-636 VAGLTASDYKL
+636 VAGLTNGDYKL
-647 RITYKTNLNDE
+647 RITYKINPNDD
-658 ITHHKVT
+658 IIHHKVT
-665 VNGNVIH
+665 INGNVIH
-672 DGKQYGGT
+672 DGKQYGGV
-680 RDKEFEKLYLADDY
+680 RDEEFEKLYLADGY
-694 VSIVYDIPEK
+694 SSIVYDVPES

-719 DGFMISEF
+719 DGFMISEY
-727 WFTRA
+727 WFTKA

>member
-1 MILLKYEFTGF
+1 MRYDFSDF
-12 KIAYGCPISK
+12 KIVANTPTEI
-22 KAASIFAEEIE
+22 KAAEFFAEEIE
-33 LRAGFL
+33 LRTDFV
-39 PEIVDII
+39 PEIVSENPDG
-46 PESNYVSLQIVDES
+46 NFVSFCIENEGDS
-60 ESEDYTVEHNDDKIV
+60 EKYTVTHDENKIF

-86 GFAEFLKKAVF
+86 GFAEFIKAAVY
-97 ENSRIY
+97 EGNKIY
-103 LVKNISIKRTPSMKI
+103 LVKNISISRTPSMKI

-133 MWGKEEY
+133 MWGKAEY

-156 ADSGVREETS
+156 ADSGVREESST
-166 VLMRYSQKE
+166 LMRFTQKE

-206 IEKMHALYD
+206 MAKMHKLYD

-229 PGDMQGEAFVQRCV
+229 PGDMQGEAFVQRCI

-248 LQKVF
+248 MQKVF
-253 PKIQMWP
+253 PNIQMWP

-275 VKEMAKLPEEIDGVI
+275 VKEMAKCPDEIDGVI

-304 KIDKR
+304 KIDKK

-322 RCETPVHFDRDDWHY
+322 RCETPVHFDRDDWHF

-378 DVNKFIWGAMDL
+378 DLNKCIWGAMDL
-390 DFNYDLRECVQ
+390 DFNYDLRESVR
-401 DYCRTFFPGADTDAI
+401 DYCRAFFIGADTDKI

-428 CDPKENGNIQPNFE
+428 CDPKENGNIQPNFDE
-442 GFVTLSEKYPELMKN
+442 FVSVAREYPSLMNN

-471 IVRDRRIFET
+471 LVRDRRIFET
-481 ELITEAE
+481 ELINEAE
-488 ILIRKGDVAGAI
+488 ILIRKGDVEGAI
-500 DILRTDFSD
+500 SVLSTDFSD
-509 EYKLNRAKIDEFAEM
+509 EYKNNRRKINEYAEL

-531 QLDVEHYHGMKWERG
+531 QLDVEHYHGMSWERG

-553 NPVTDRRYLLR
+553 NPVTDRRYLLE
-564 KLEENPSDALKL
+564 KLQKNPENALL
-576 IDRNKVE
+576 YIDRNKVA
-583 HDEYYFSFAEHGFE
+583 HDEYYFSFAEHGFD
-597 VCGKQKGEYYMN
+597 VCGKQKGEFYMN
-609 FRGDMNFDA
+609 FRGDQNFKA

-636 VAGLTASDYKL
+636 VSGLTSGDYKL
-647 RITYKTNLNDE
+647 RITYKTNPNDD
-658 ITHHKVT
+658 IIHHKVT
-665 VNGNVIH
+665 INGNVIH
-672 DGKQYGGT
+672 DGKQYGGV
-680 RDKEFEKLYLADDY
+680 RDEDFEKLHLANGY
-694 VSIVYDIPEK
+694 WSVVYDIPEE

-727 WFTRA
+727 WFTKA